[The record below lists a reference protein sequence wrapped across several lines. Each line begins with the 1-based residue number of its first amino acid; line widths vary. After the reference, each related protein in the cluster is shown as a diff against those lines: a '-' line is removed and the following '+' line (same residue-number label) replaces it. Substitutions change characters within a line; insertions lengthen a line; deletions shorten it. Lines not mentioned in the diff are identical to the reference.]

1 MADAGLQ
8 SVHRRIE
15 EESKPISHVLRWFC
29 AEPDGDISVGEIV
42 GRLGPR
48 AFGAILFL
56 FSTPN
61 LLPLPPGSSTVL
73 GAPLVLLAPQVA
85 LRVKAPWLPRKLARR
100 QVKTP
105 VLAAFSRRVL
115 PALERIERVTRP
127 RLHFFF
133 GPVGDRLIGLVC
145 SLLAVVL
152 IFPIPFGNMLP
163 AAAIGVLS
171 LSLVQRDG
179 ILAILGYALAAASA
193 GVLVLAARIVVH
205 GVQQL
210 LSFVGAA

>member
-48 AFGAILFL
+48 AFGAILFV
-56 FSTPN
+56 FSMPN

-85 LRVKAPWLPRKLARR
+85 IGVRAPWLPKALKARRLARSD
-100 QVKTP
+100 
-105 VLAAFSRRVL
+105 LARTFNRL
-115 PALERIERVTRP
+115 IPWLDRIENAARP
-127 RLHFFF
+127 RLTWMF
-133 GPVGDRLIGLVC
+133 GSVGDRLIGPAC
-145 SLLAVVL
+145 TLLALVL
-152 IFPIPFGNMLP
+152 ILPIPFGNVLP
-163 AAAIGVLS
+163 AAAVGVLS
-171 LSLVQRDG
+171 LALIQRDG
-179 ILAILGYALAAASA
+179 ALAILGYLLFAASV
-193 GVLVLAARIVVH
+193 GVLVMTAN
-205 GVQQL
+205 
-210 LSFVGAA
+210 

>member
-1 MADAGLQ
+1 VCGVERDD
-8 SVHRRIE
+8 E
-15 EESKPISHVLRWFC
+15 EVPKPISAILREFC
-29 AEPDGDISVGEIV
+29 ADPDGEMTLGEIV
-42 GRLGPR
+42 HRLGRR

-85 LRVKAPWLPRKLARR
+85 LGVRAPWLPRRLAERR
-100 QVKTP
+100 FKTQ
-105 VLAAFSRRVL
+105 VLASFAQRVL
-115 PALERIERVTRP
+115 PWLERIERVSRP
-127 RLHFFF
+127 RLTFFF
-133 GPVGDRLIGLVC
+133 GSVGDRLIGLVC

-163 AAAIGVLS
+163 AASIGVLS

-179 ILAILGYALAAASA
+179 ILAILGYVLAAASA
-193 GVLVLAARIVVH
+193 GVLTLAAQIVLH

-210 LSFVGAA
+210 LSFFGAA